1 MLELVTG
8 GSGSG
13 KSAYAESRICEWN
26 RQAPKPLFYIA
37 TMFPYG
43 EETEKKIER
52 HRILRKGKGFETLEW
67 YTGLKQH
74 LEDGS
79 LKGADVL
86 LECMS
91 NLVANEM
98 YMESGAGC
106 HADQAIL
113 EGIQELNRQCANVV
127 IVTNEVFSE
136 SVPDSPEM
144 KEYKRILGRINCEIA
159 VMADQVT
166 EVIYGIAQ
174 QKKEQDTM
182 VNRTEK
188 PGVDSNKSGESVMCQ
203 KENRENRFQII
214 VGGAFQGKTRYA
226 KQNNPEVELMGG
238 ADCPLDEIESCMA
251 INEFHAFTRRWL
263 LKGRTKDELLKILEK
278 NENLQLLISD
288 EIGYGL
294 VPVDDFEREYRE
306 LHGRVMTE
314 LAERADC
321 VERVVCGVPQRIK

>member
-26 RQAPKPLFYIA
+26 RQDPNPLFYIA
-37 TMFPYG
+37 TMYPYG

-67 YTGLKQH
+67 YTGLKLH
-74 LEDGS
+74 LEEGS
-79 LKGADVL
+79 LQGSDVL

-113 EGIQELNRQCANVV
+113 EGIRELNQQCSNLV

-159 VMADQVT
+159 AMADQHFLIEKKTEDAVT
-166 EVIYGIAQ
+166 RTHIYPL
-174 QKKEQDTM
+174 
-182 VNRTEK
+182 TEE
-188 PGVDSNKSGESVMCQ
+188 KSVE
-203 KENRENRFQII
+203 ELARIL
-214 VGGAFQGKTRYA
+214 GGAKITDTVIQSA
-226 KQNNPEVELMGG
+226 KEM
-238 ADCPLDEIESCMA
+238 
-251 INEFHAFTRRWL
+251 
-263 LKGRTKDELLKILEK
+263 K
-278 NENLQLLISD
+278 N
-288 EIGYGL
+288 
-294 VPVDDFEREYRE
+294 
-306 LHGRVMTE
+306 
-314 LAERADC
+314 LA
-321 VERVVCGVPQRIK
+321 GQIK

>member
-26 RQAPKPLFYIA
+26 RQDPKPLFYIA
-37 TMFPYG
+37 TMYPYG

-52 HRILRKGKGFETLEW
+52 HRMLRKGKGFETLEW
-67 YTGLKQH
+67 YTGLKLH
-74 LEDGS
+74 LEEGS
-79 LKGADVL
+79 LQGSDVL

-113 EGIQELNRQCANVV
+113 EGIQELNQQCANLV

-159 VMADQVT
+159 AMADRVT
-166 EVIYGIAQ
+166 EVIYGIAKQ
-174 QKKEQDTM
+174 T
-182 VNRTEK
+182 
-188 PGVDSNKSGESVMCQ
+188 GETVMCQ
-203 KENRENRFQII
+203 KENQEKRFQIQI
-214 VGGAFQGKTRYA
+214 IIGGAFQGKTQYA
-226 KQNNPEVELMGG
+226 TKIYPGLKLTDGFN
-238 ADCPLDEIESCMA
+238 CPLDEIESCMA
-251 INEFHAFTRRWL
+251 INEFHSFTRRWL
-263 LKGRTKDELLKILEK
+263 LEGRTKEALLTMLE
-278 NENLQLLISD
+278 NNRNLQLLISD

-294 VPVDDFEREYRE
+294 VPIDDFEREYRE
-306 LHGRVMTE
+306 FHGRVMTE
-314 LAERADC
+314 LAEKTDG
-321 VERVVCGVPQRIK
+321 VERVVCGIPQRIK

>member
-26 RQAPKPLFYIA
+26 RQDSNPLFYIA
-37 TMFPYG
+37 TMYPYG

-79 LKGADVL
+79 LKGSDVL

-106 HADQAIL
+106 YADQAIL
-113 EGIQELNRQCANVV
+113 EGIRELNQQCSNLV

-144 KEYKRILGRINCEIA
+144 KEYKRILGKINREIA
-159 VMADQVT
+159 TMADQVT
-166 EVIYGIAQ
+166 EVIYGIAKQ
-174 QKKEQDTM
+174 T
-182 VNRTEK
+182 
-188 PGVDSNKSGESVMCQ
+188 GETVMCQ
-203 KENRENRFQII
+203 KENRFHII
-214 VGGAFQGKTRYA
+214 MGGAFQGKTQYA
-226 KQNNPEVELMGG
+226 TKIYPGLELTDGFN
-238 ADCPLDEIESCMA
+238 CPLDEIENCVA
-251 INEFHAFTRRWL
+251 VNKFHSFTRRWL
-263 LKGRTKDELLKILEK
+263 LEGRTKEALLTMFE
-278 NENLQLLISD
+278 NNRNLQLLISD

-294 VPVDDFEREYRE
+294 VPIDDFEREYRE
-306 LHGRVMTE
+306 FHGRVMTE
-314 LAERADC
+314 LAEKADC
-321 VERVVCGVPQRIK
+321 VERVVCGIPQRIK

>member
-26 RQAPKPLFYIA
+26 RQDSNPLFYIA
-37 TMFPYG
+37 TMYPYG

-74 LEDGS
+74 LEEGS

-106 HADQAIL
+106 HAEQAIL
-113 EGIQELNRQCANVV
+113 EGIRELNQQCSNLV

-136 SVPDSPEM
+136 SVQDSSEM
-144 KEYKRILGRINCEIA
+144 KEYKRILGKINREIA
-159 VMADQVT
+159 TMADQVT
-166 EVIYGIAQ
+166 EVIYGIAKQ
-174 QKKEQDTM
+174 TGEPAMCRKE
-182 VNRTEK
+182 K
-188 PGVDSNKSGESVMCQ
+188 
-203 KENRENRFQII
+203 RFQII
-214 VGGAFQGKTRYA
+214 IGGAFQGKTHYA
-226 KQNNPEVELMGG
+226 TKTYPGLELTDGFN
-238 ADCPLDEIESCMA
+238 CPLDEIGNCVA
-251 INEFHAFTRRWL
+251 INKFHSFTRRWL
-263 LKGRTKDELLKILEK
+263 LEGRTKEALLTILGK
-278 NENLQLLISD
+278 NENIQLLISD

-294 VPVDDFEREYRE
+294 VPIDDFEREYRE
-306 LHGRVMTE
+306 FHGRVMTE
-314 LAERADC
+314 LAEQADC
-321 VERVVCGVPQRIK
+321 VERVVCGIPQRIK

>member
-26 RQAPKPLFYIA
+26 RQDTNPLFYIA

-67 YTGLKQH
+67 YTGLKLH
-74 LEDGS
+74 LEEGS
-79 LKGADVL
+79 LQGSDVL

-113 EGIQELNRQCANVV
+113 EGIQELNQQCSNLV

-144 KEYKRILGRINCEIA
+144 KEYKRILGKINREIA
-159 VMADQVT
+159 TMADQVT
-166 EVIYGIAQ
+166 EVIYGIAKQ
-174 QKKEQDTM
+174 T
-182 VNRTEK
+182 
-188 PGVDSNKSGESVMCQ
+188 GESVMCQ
-203 KENRENRFQII
+203 KENRAHII
-214 VGGAFQGKTRYA
+214 IGGAFQGKTQYA
-226 KQNNPEVELMGG
+226 TKIYPELGLTDG
-238 ADCPLDEIESCMA
+238 INCSLDEIRNCVA
-251 INEFHAFTRRWL
+251 INKFHSFTRRWL
-263 LKGRTKDELLKILEK
+263 SEGRTKEELLKILEK

-294 VPVDDFEREYRE
+294 VPIDDFEREYRE
-306 LHGRVMTE
+306 FHGRVMTE
-314 LAERADC
+314 LAERADR
-321 VERVVCGVPQRIK
+321 VERVVCGIPQRIK

>member
-13 KSAYAESRICEWN
+13 KSAYAESRICEYN

-113 EGIQELNRQCANVV
+113 EGIRELNQQCANLV

-136 SVPDSPEM
+136 SVQDSSEM
-144 KEYKRILGRINCEIA
+144 KEYKRILGKINREIA
-159 VMADQVT
+159 TMADQVT
-166 EVIYGIAQ
+166 EVIYGIVKQ
-174 QKKEQDTM
+174 T
-182 VNRTEK
+182 
-188 PGVDSNKSGESVMCQ
+188 GEIVMCQ
-203 KENRENRFQII
+203 KENRFHII
-214 VGGAFQGKTRYA
+214 MGGAFQGKTQYA
-226 KQNNPEVELMGG
+226 TKIYPGLKLTDGFN
-238 ADCPLDEIESCMA
+238 CPLDEIENCVA
-251 INEFHAFTRRWL
+251 VNKFHSFTRRWL
-263 LKGRTKDELLKILEK
+263 LEGRTKEALLTMLE
-278 NENLQLLISD
+278 NNRNLQLLISD

-294 VPVDDFEREYRE
+294 VPIDDFEREYRE
-306 LHGRVMTE
+306 FHGRVMTE
-314 LAERADC
+314 LAEKADC
-321 VERVVCGVPQRIK
+321 VERVVCGIPQRIK

>member
-26 RQAPKPLFYIA
+26 RQDSKPLFYIA

-74 LEDGS
+74 LEEGS
-79 LKGADVL
+79 LQGSDVL

-106 HADQAIL
+106 HAEQAIL
-113 EGIQELNRQCANVV
+113 EGIQELNQQCANLV

-144 KEYKRILGRINCEIA
+144 KEYKRILGKINCEIA

-188 PGVDSNKSGESVMCQ
+188 PGVDRNKSGEPAMCR
-203 KENRENRFQII
+203 KEKRFQII
-214 VGGAFQGKTRYA
+214 IGGAFQGKTHYA
-226 KQNNPEVELMGG
+226 TKTYQGLELTDGFN
-238 ADCPLDEIESCMA
+238 CPLDEIGNCVA
-251 INEFHAFTRRWL
+251 VNKFHSFTRRWL
-263 LKGRTKDELLKILEK
+263 LEGRTKEALLTILGK

-294 VPVDDFEREYRE
+294 VPIDDFEREYRE
-306 LHGRVMTE
+306 FHGRVMTE
-314 LAERADC
+314 LAERADR
-321 VERVVCGVPQRIK
+321 VERVVCGIPQRIK

>member
-26 RQAPKPLFYIA
+26 RQDSNPLFYIA
-37 TMFPYG
+37 TMYPYG

-79 LKGADVL
+79 LKGSDVL

-106 HADQAIL
+106 YADQAIL
-113 EGIQELNRQCANVV
+113 EGIRELNQQCSNLV

-144 KEYKRILGRINCEIA
+144 KEYKRILGKINREIA
-159 VMADQVT
+159 TMADQVT
-166 EVIYGIAQ
+166 EVIYGIAKQ
-174 QKKEQDTM
+174 T
-182 VNRTEK
+182 
-188 PGVDSNKSGESVMCQ
+188 GETVMCQ
-203 KENRENRFQII
+203 KENRFHII
-214 VGGAFQGKTRYA
+214 MGGAFQGKTQYA
-226 KQNNPEVELMGG
+226 TKIYPGLELTDGFN
-238 ADCPLDEIESCMA
+238 CPLDEIENCVA
-251 INEFHAFTRRWL
+251 VNKFHSFTRRWL
-263 LKGRTKDELLKILEK
+263 LEERTKEALLTMLE
-278 NENLQLLISD
+278 NNRNLQLLISD

-294 VPVDDFEREYRE
+294 VPIDDFEREYRE
-306 LHGRVMTE
+306 FHGRVMTE
-314 LAERADC
+314 LAEKADC
-321 VERVVCGVPQRIK
+321 VERVVCGIPQRIK

>member
-13 KSAYAESRICEWN
+13 KSAYAESRICEYN

-37 TMFPYG
+37 TMYPYG

-74 LEDGS
+74 LEEGS

-113 EGIQELNRQCANVV
+113 EGIQELNQQCSNLV

-144 KEYKRILGRINCEIA
+144 KEYKRILGKINREIA
-159 VMADQVT
+159 IMADQVT
-166 EVIYGIAQ
+166 EVIYGIAKQ
-174 QKKEQDTM
+174 T
-182 VNRTEK
+182 
-188 PGVDSNKSGESVMCQ
+188 GGSVMCQ
-203 KENRENRFQII
+203 KENRFQII
-214 VGGAFQGKTRYA
+214 IGGAFQGKTQYA
-226 KQNNPEVELMGG
+226 TKTYPGLKLTDGFN
-238 ADCPLDEIESCMA
+238 CPLDEIENCVA
-251 INEFHAFTRRWL
+251 VNKFHSFTRRWL
-263 LKGRTKDELLKILEK
+263 LEGRTKEALLTMLE
-278 NENLQLLISD
+278 NNRNLQLLISD

-294 VPVDDFEREYRE
+294 VPIDDFEREYRE
-306 LHGRVMTE
+306 FHGRVMTE
-314 LAERADC
+314 LAEKADC
-321 VERVVCGVPQRIK
+321 VERVVCGIPQRIK

>member
-13 KSAYAESRICEWN
+13 KSAYAESRICEYN

-37 TMFPYG
+37 TMYPYG

-52 HRILRKGKGFETLEW
+52 HRMLRKGKGFETLEW

-74 LEDGS
+74 LEEGS

-113 EGIQELNRQCANVV
+113 EGIQELNQQCANLV

-144 KEYKRILGRINCEIA
+144 KEYKRILGRINREIA
-159 VMADQVT
+159 AMADQVT
-166 EVIYGIAQ
+166 EVIYGIAKQ
-174 QKKEQDTM
+174 T
-182 VNRTEK
+182 
-188 PGVDSNKSGESVMCQ
+188 GESVMCQ
-203 KENRENRFQII
+203 KENQEKRFQII
-214 VGGAFQGKTRYA
+214 IGGAFQGKTQYA
-226 KQNNPEVELMGG
+226 TKIYPGLELTDGFN
-238 ADCPLDEIESCMA
+238 CPLDEIENCVTV
-251 INEFHAFTRRWL
+251 NKFHSFTRRWL
-263 LKGRTKDELLKILEK
+263 LEGRTKEALLTMLE
-278 NENLQLLISD
+278 NNRNLQLLISD

-294 VPVDDFEREYRE
+294 VPIDDFEREYRE
-306 LHGRVMTE
+306 FHGRVMTE
-314 LAERADC
+314 LAEKADC
-321 VERVVCGVPQRIK
+321 VERVVCGIPQRIK

>member
-13 KSAYAESRICEWN
+13 KSAYAESRICDWN
-26 RQAPKPLFYIA
+26 RQGPNPLFYIA
-37 TMFPYG
+37 TMYPYG

-106 HADQAIL
+106 YADQAIL
-113 EGIQELNRQCANVV
+113 EGIRELNQQCSNLV

-144 KEYKRILGRINCEIA
+144 KEYKRILGKINREIA
-159 VMADQVT
+159 TMADQVT
-166 EVIYGIAQ
+166 EVIYGIAKQ
-174 QKKEQDTM
+174 T
-182 VNRTEK
+182 
-188 PGVDSNKSGESVMCQ
+188 GETVMCQ
-203 KENRENRFQII
+203 KENRFHII
-214 VGGAFQGKTRYA
+214 MGGAFQGKTQYA
-226 KQNNPEVELMGG
+226 TKIYPGLELTDGFN
-238 ADCPLDEIESCMA
+238 CPLDEIENCVA
-251 INEFHAFTRRWL
+251 VNKFHSFTRRWL
-263 LKGRTKDELLKILEK
+263 LEERTKEALLTMLE
-278 NENLQLLISD
+278 NNRNLQLLISD

-294 VPVDDFEREYRE
+294 VPIDDFEREYRE
-306 LHGRVMTE
+306 FHGRVMTE
-314 LAERADC
+314 LAEKADC
-321 VERVVCGVPQRIK
+321 VERVVCGIPQRIK

>member
-13 KSAYAESRICEWN
+13 KSAYAESRICEYN

-106 HADQAIL
+106 YADRAIL
-113 EGIQELNRQCANVV
+113 EGIRELNQQCSNLV

-144 KEYKRILGRINCEIA
+144 KEYKRILGKINREIA
-159 VMADQVT
+159 IMADQVT
-166 EVIYGIAQ
+166 EVIYGIAKQ
-174 QKKEQDTM
+174 T
-182 VNRTEK
+182 
-188 PGVDSNKSGESVMCQ
+188 GETVMCQ
-203 KENRENRFQII
+203 KENQEKRFQII
-214 VGGAFQGKTRYA
+214 IGGAFQGKTQYA
-226 KQNNPEVELMGG
+226 TKIYPGLKLTDGFN
-238 ADCPLDEIESCMA
+238 CPLDEIENCVA
-251 INEFHAFTRRWL
+251 VNEFHSFTRRWL
-263 LKGRTKDELLKILEK
+263 LEGRTKEALLTMFE
-278 NENLQLLISD
+278 NNRNLQLLISD

-294 VPVDDFEREYRE
+294 VPIDDFEREYRE
-306 LHGRVMTE
+306 FHGRVMTE
-314 LAERADC
+314 LAEKADC
-321 VERVVCGVPQRIK
+321 VERVVCGIPQRIK

>member
-13 KSAYAESRICEWN
+13 KSAYAESRICEYN

-113 EGIQELNRQCANVV
+113 EGIQELNQQCANLV

-144 KEYKRILGRINCEIA
+144 KEYKRILGKINREIA
-159 VMADQVT
+159 TMADQVT
-166 EVIYGIAQ
+166 EVIYGIAKQ
-174 QKKEQDTM
+174 T
-182 VNRTEK
+182 
-188 PGVDSNKSGESVMCQ
+188 GEIVMCQ
-203 KENRENRFQII
+203 KENRFHII
-214 VGGAFQGKTRYA
+214 MGGAFQGKTQYA
-226 KQNNPEVELMGG
+226 TKIYPGLELTDGFN
-238 ADCPLDEIESCMA
+238 CPLDEIESCMA
-251 INEFHAFTRRWL
+251 INEFHSFTRRWL
-263 LKGRTKDELLKILEK
+263 LEGRTKEALLTILGK

-294 VPVDDFEREYRE
+294 VPIDDFEREYRE
-306 LHGRVMTE
+306 FHGRVMTE
-314 LAERADC
+314 LAERADR
-321 VERVVCGVPQRIK
+321 VERVVCGIPQRIK

>member
-26 RQAPKPLFYIA
+26 RQDSNPLFYIA
-37 TMFPYG
+37 TMYPYG

-74 LEDGS
+74 LEEGS

-106 HADQAIL
+106 HAEQAIL
-113 EGIQELNRQCANVV
+113 EGIRELNQQCSNLV

-136 SVPDSPEM
+136 SVQDSSEM

-159 VMADQVT
+159 AMADQVT
-166 EVIYGIAQ
+166 EVIYGIAKQ
-174 QKKEQDTM
+174 TGEPAMCRKE
-182 VNRTEK
+182 K
-188 PGVDSNKSGESVMCQ
+188 
-203 KENRENRFQII
+203 RFQII
-214 VGGAFQGKTRYA
+214 IGGAFQGKTHYA
-226 KQNNPEVELMGG
+226 TKTYPGLELTDGFN
-238 ADCPLDEIESCMA
+238 CPLDEIGNCVA
-251 INEFHAFTRRWL
+251 INKFHSFTRRWL
-263 LKGRTKDELLKILEK
+263 LEGRTKEALLTILGK
-278 NENLQLLISD
+278 NENIQLLISD

-294 VPVDDFEREYRE
+294 VPIDDFEREYRE
-306 LHGRVMTE
+306 FHGRVMTE
-314 LAERADC
+314 LAEQADC
-321 VERVVCGVPQRIK
+321 VERVVCGIPQRIK

>member
-26 RQAPKPLFYIA
+26 RQDPKPLFYIA
-37 TMFPYG
+37 TMYLYG

-52 HRILRKGKGFETLEW
+52 HRMLRKGKGFETLEW
-67 YTGLKQH
+67 YTGLKLH
-74 LEDGS
+74 LEEESLQGS
-79 LKGADVL
+79 DVL

-113 EGIQELNRQCANVV
+113 EGIRELNQQCSNLV

-144 KEYKRILGRINCEIA
+144 KEYKRILGKINREIA
-159 VMADQVT
+159 IMADQVT
-166 EVIYGIAQ
+166 EVIYGIAKQ
-174 QKKEQDTM
+174 T
-182 VNRTEK
+182 
-188 PGVDSNKSGESVMCQ
+188 GEFVMCQ
-203 KENRENRFQII
+203 KENRFHII
-214 VGGAFQGKTRYA
+214 IGGAFQGKTQYA
-226 KQNNPEVELMGG
+226 TKTYPGLELTDGFN
-238 ADCPLDEIESCMA
+238 CPLDEIGNCVA
-251 INEFHAFTRRWL
+251 INKFHSFTRRWL
-263 LKGRTKDELLKILEK
+263 LEGRTKEALLTMLE
-278 NENLQLLISD
+278 NNRNLQLLISD

-294 VPVDDFEREYRE
+294 VPIDDFEREYRE
-306 LHGRVMTE
+306 FHGRVMTE
-314 LAERADC
+314 LAEQADC
-321 VERVVCGVPQRIK
+321 VERVVCGITQRIK

>member
-26 RQAPKPLFYIA
+26 RQDPKPLFYIA
-37 TMFPYG
+37 TMYPYG

-159 VMADQVT
+159 TMADRVT
-166 EVIYGIAQ
+166 EVIYGIAKQ
-174 QKKEQDTM
+174 T
-182 VNRTEK
+182 
-188 PGVDSNKSGESVMCQ
+188 GETVMCQ
-203 KENRENRFQII
+203 KENRFHII
-214 VGGAFQGKTRYA
+214 IGGAFQGKTQYA
-226 KQNNPEVELMGG
+226 TKIYPELGLTDG
-238 ADCPLDEIESCMA
+238 INCSLDEIRNCVA
-251 INEFHAFTRRWL
+251 INKFHSFTRRWL
-263 LKGRTKDELLKILEK
+263 LE
-278 NENLQLLISD
+278 
-288 EIGYGL
+288 
-294 VPVDDFEREYRE
+294 
-306 LHGRVMTE
+306 
-314 LAERADC
+314 
-321 VERVVCGVPQRIK
+321 

>member
-13 KSAYAESRICEWN
+13 KSAYAESRICEYN
-26 RQAPKPLFYIA
+26 RQTPKPLFYIA

-74 LEDGS
+74 LEEGS
-79 LKGADVL
+79 LQDSDVL

-113 EGIQELNRQCANVV
+113 EGIQELNQQCSNLV

-144 KEYKRILGRINCEIA
+144 KEYKRILGRINREIA
-159 VMADQVT
+159 IMADQVT
-166 EVIYGIAQ
+166 EVIYGIAKQ
-174 QKKEQDTM
+174 T
-182 VNRTEK
+182 
-188 PGVDSNKSGESVMCQ
+188 GETVMCQ
-203 KENRENRFQII
+203 KENRFQII
-214 VGGAFQGKTRYA
+214 IGGAFQGKTRYA

-251 INEFHAFTRRWL
+251 INEFHSFTRRWL
-263 LKGRTKDELLKILEK
+263 SEGRTKEELLKILEK

-294 VPVDDFEREYRE
+294 VPVDDLEREYRE
-306 LHGRVMTE
+306 FHGRVMTE
-314 LAERADC
+314 LAEKADC
-321 VERVVCGVPQRIK
+321 VERVVCGIPQRIK

>member
-26 RQAPKPLFYIA
+26 RQGPNPLFYIA
-37 TMFPYG
+37 TMYPYG

-67 YTGLKQH
+67 YTGLKLH
-74 LEDGS
+74 LEEGS
-79 LKGADVL
+79 LQGSDVL

-166 EVIYGIAQ
+166 EVIYGIAKQ
-174 QKKEQDTM
+174 T
-182 VNRTEK
+182 
-188 PGVDSNKSGESVMCQ
+188 GETVMCQ
-203 KENRENRFQII
+203 KENRFHII
-214 VGGAFQGKTRYA
+214 IGGAFQGKTQYA
-226 KQNNPEVELMGG
+226 TKIYPGLKLTDGFN
-238 ADCPLDEIESCMA
+238 CPLDEIGNCVA
-251 INEFHAFTRRWL
+251 INKFHSFTRRWL
-263 LKGRTKDELLKILEK
+263 LEGRTKEALLTMLE
-278 NENLQLLISD
+278 NNRNLQLLISD

-294 VPVDDFEREYRE
+294 VPIDDFEREYRE
-306 LHGRVMTE
+306 FHGRVMTE
-314 LAERADC
+314 LAEKADG
-321 VERVVCGVPQRIK
+321 VERVVCGIPQKIK

>member
-13 KSAYAESRICEWN
+13 KSAYAESRICEYN

-37 TMFPYG
+37 TMYPYG

-74 LEDGS
+74 LEEGS

-113 EGIQELNRQCANVV
+113 EGIQELNQQCSNLV

-144 KEYKRILGRINCEIA
+144 KEYKRILGKINREIA
-159 VMADQVT
+159 IMADQVT
-166 EVIYGIAQ
+166 EVIYGIAKQ
-174 QKKEQDTM
+174 T
-182 VNRTEK
+182 
-188 PGVDSNKSGESVMCQ
+188 GGSVMCQ
-203 KENRENRFQII
+203 KENRFQII
-214 VGGAFQGKTRYA
+214 IGGAFQGKTQYA
-226 KQNNPEVELMGG
+226 TKTYPGLELTDGFN
-238 ADCPLDEIESCMA
+238 CPLDEIGNCVA
-251 INEFHAFTRRWL
+251 INKFHSFTRRWIL
-263 LKGRTKDELLKILEK
+263 EGRTKEALLTMLE
-278 NENLQLLISD
+278 NNRNLQLLISD

-294 VPVDDFEREYRE
+294 VPIDDFEREYRE
-306 LHGRVMTE
+306 FHGRVMTE
-314 LAERADC
+314 LAEKADC
-321 VERVVCGVPQRIK
+321 VERVVCGIPQRIK

>member
-26 RQAPKPLFYIA
+26 RQDPKPLFYIA
-37 TMFPYG
+37 TMYPYG

-52 HRILRKGKGFETLEW
+52 HRMLRKGKGFETLEW
-67 YTGLKQH
+67 YTGLKLH
-74 LEDGS
+74 LEEGS
-79 LKGADVL
+79 LQGSDVL

-113 EGIQELNRQCANVV
+113 EGIRKLNQQCSNLV

-159 VMADQVT
+159 AMADQVT

-174 QKKEQDTM
+174 QKKKPDTL

-188 PGVDSNKSGESVMCQ
+188 PGVDSNKSGGTVMYQ
-203 KENRENRFQII
+203 KGNRVHVII
-214 VGGAFQGKTRYA
+214 GGAFQGKTQYA
-226 KQNNPEVELMGG
+226 TKNYPELGLTDG
-238 ADCPLDEIESCMA
+238 INCSLDEIRNCVA
-251 INEFHAFTRRWL
+251 INKFHSFTRRWL
-263 LKGRTKDELLKILEK
+263 LEGKTKEALLTILE
-278 NENLQLLISD
+278 NNRSLQLLISD

-294 VPVDDFEREYRE
+294 VPLMILKENIGNF
-306 LHGRVMTE
+306 T
-314 LAERADC
+314 
-321 VERVVCGVPQRIK
+321 GVS

>member
-26 RQAPKPLFYIA
+26 RQDSNPLFYIA
-37 TMFPYG
+37 TMYPYG

-74 LEDGS
+74 LEEGS
-79 LKGADVL
+79 LQGSDVL

-113 EGIQELNRQCANVV
+113 EGIQELNQQCSNLV

-144 KEYKRILGRINCEIA
+144 KEYKRILGKINREIA
-159 VMADQVT
+159 TMADQVT
-166 EVIYGIAQ
+166 EVIYGIAKQ
-174 QKKEQDTM
+174 TGEPAMCRKE
-182 VNRTEK
+182 K
-188 PGVDSNKSGESVMCQ
+188 
-203 KENRENRFQII
+203 RFQII
-214 VGGAFQGKTRYA
+214 IGGAFQGKTHYA
-226 KQNNPEVELMGG
+226 TKTYPGLELTDGFN
-238 ADCPLDEIESCMA
+238 CPLDEIGNCVA
-251 INEFHAFTRRWL
+251 INKFHSFTRRWL
-263 LKGRTKDELLKILEK
+263 LEGRTKEALLTILGK

-294 VPVDDFEREYRE
+294 VPIDDFEREYRE
-306 LHGRVMTE
+306 FHGRVITE
-314 LAERADC
+314 LAEKADC
-321 VERVVCGVPQRIK
+321 VERVVCGIPQRIK

>member
-26 RQAPKPLFYIA
+26 RQGPNPLFYIA
-37 TMFPYG
+37 TMYPYG

-74 LEDGS
+74 LEEGS
-79 LKGADVL
+79 LQGSDVL

-113 EGIQELNRQCANVV
+113 EGIRELNQQCSNLV

-144 KEYKRILGRINCEIA
+144 KEYKRILGKINREIA
-159 VMADQVT
+159 IMADQVT
-166 EVIYGIAQ
+166 EVIYGIAKQ
-174 QKKEQDTM
+174 T
-182 VNRTEK
+182 
-188 PGVDSNKSGESVMCQ
+188 GETVMCQ
-203 KENRENRFQII
+203 KENRFHII
-214 VGGAFQGKTRYA
+214 IGGAFQGKTHYA
-226 KQNNPEVELMGG
+226 TKTYPGLELTDGFN
-238 ADCPLDEIESCMA
+238 CPLDEIGNCVA
-251 INEFHAFTRRWL
+251 INKFHSFTRRWL
-263 LKGRTKDELLKILEK
+263 LEGRTKEALLTMLE
-278 NENLQLLISD
+278 NNRNLQLLISD

-306 LHGRVMTE
+306 FHGRVMTE
-314 LAERADC
+314 LAEKADC
-321 VERVVCGVPQRIK
+321 VERVVCGIPQRIK

>member
-13 KSAYAESRICEWN
+13 KSAYAESRICEYN

-67 YTGLKQH
+67 YTGLKLH
-74 LEDGS
+74 LEEGS
-79 LKGADVL
+79 LQGSDVL
-86 LECMS
+86 FECMS

-113 EGIQELNRQCANVV
+113 EGIRELNQQCSNLV

-159 VMADQVT
+159 AMADQVT
-166 EVIYGIAQ
+166 QVIYGIAKQ
-174 QKKEQDTM
+174 T
-182 VNRTEK
+182 
-188 PGVDSNKSGESVMCQ
+188 GEFVMCQ
-203 KENRENRFQII
+203 KENRFHII
-214 VGGAFQGKTRYA
+214 IGGAFQGKTQYA
-226 KQNNPEVELMGG
+226 TKIYPELGLTDG
-238 ADCPLDEIESCMA
+238 INCSLDEIRNCVA
-251 INEFHAFTRRWL
+251 INKFHSFARRWL
-263 LKGRTKDELLKILEK
+263 LEGRTKEALLTTLEK

-306 LHGRVMTE
+306 FHGRVMTE
-314 LAERADC
+314 LAERADR
-321 VERVVCGVPQRIK
+321 VERVVCGIPQRIK

>member
-26 RQAPKPLFYIA
+26 RQGPNPLFYIA
-37 TMFPYG
+37 TMYPYG

-106 HADQAIL
+106 YADQAIL
-113 EGIQELNRQCANVV
+113 EGIRELNQQCSNLV

-144 KEYKRILGRINCEIA
+144 KEYKRILGKINREIA
-159 VMADQVT
+159 TMADQVT
-166 EVIYGIAQ
+166 EVIYGIAKQ
-174 QKKEQDTM
+174 T
-182 VNRTEK
+182 
-188 PGVDSNKSGESVMCQ
+188 GETVMCQ
-203 KENRENRFQII
+203 KENRFHII
-214 VGGAFQGKTRYA
+214 MGGAFQGKTQYA
-226 KQNNPEVELMGG
+226 TKIYPGLELTDGFN
-238 ADCPLDEIESCMA
+238 CPLDEIENCVA
-251 INEFHAFTRRWL
+251 VNKFHSFTRRWL
-263 LKGRTKDELLKILEK
+263 LEERTKEALLTMLE
-278 NENLQLLISD
+278 NNRNLQLLISD

-294 VPVDDFEREYRE
+294 VPIDDFEREYRE
-306 LHGRVMTE
+306 FHGRVMTE
-314 LAERADC
+314 LAEKADC
-321 VERVVCGVPQRIK
+321 VERVVCGIPQRIK

>member
-13 KSAYAESRICEWN
+13 KSAYAESRICEYN
-26 RQAPKPLFYIA
+26 RQDPKPLFYIA
-37 TMFPYG
+37 TMYPYG

-67 YTGLKQH
+67 YMGFEQH
-74 LEDGS
+74 LKNKP
-79 LKGADVL
+79 LVGANVL

-98 YMESGAGC
+98 YMESGAGL
-106 HADQAIL
+106 HAEQTIMK
-113 EGIQELNRQCANVV
+113 GIRELNQQCENLV
-127 IVTNEVFSE
+127 IVTNEVFFE
-136 SVPDSPEM
+136 SVPDSTEM

-159 VMADQVT
+159 AMADQVT
-166 EVIYGIAQ
+166 EVIYGISQ
-174 QKKEQDTM
+174 QKKEPDTL

-188 PGVDSNKSGESVMCQ
+188 PGVDSNKSGEFVMCQ
-203 KENRENRFQII
+203 KENRAHII
-214 VGGAFQGKTRYA
+214 IGGAFQGKAQYA
-226 KQNNPEVELMGG
+226 TKIYPGLELTDGFN
-238 ADCPLDEIESCMA
+238 CLLDEIGNCVA
-251 INEFHAFTRRWL
+251 VNEFHSFTRRWL
-263 LKGRTKDELLKILEK
+263 SEGRTKEELLKILEK

-306 LHGRVMTE
+306 FHGRVMTE
-314 LAERADC
+314 LAEQADC
-321 VERVVCGVPQRIK
+321 VERIVCGIPQRIK

>member
-26 RQAPKPLFYIA
+26 RQDPKPLFYIA
-37 TMFPYG
+37 TMYPYG

-74 LEDGS
+74 LEEGS
-79 LKGADVL
+79 LQGSDVL

-113 EGIQELNRQCANVV
+113 EGIRELNQQCSNLV

-159 VMADQVT
+159 AMADQVT

-174 QKKEQDTM
+174 QKKETDTM

-188 PGVDSNKSGESVMCQ
+188 PGVDSNKSGEFVMCQ
-203 KENRENRFQII
+203 KENRAHII
-214 VGGAFQGKTRYA
+214 IGGAFQGKAQYA
-226 KQNNPEVELMGG
+226 TKIYPGLELTDGFN
-238 ADCPLDEIESCMA
+238 CPLDEIESCMA
-251 INEFHAFTRRWL
+251 INEFHSL
-263 LKGRTKDELLKILEK
+263 
-278 NENLQLLISD
+278 S
-288 EIGYGL
+288 
-294 VPVDDFEREYRE
+294 P
-306 LHGRVMTE
+306 
-314 LAERADC
+314 
-321 VERVVCGVPQRIK
+321 

>member
-26 RQAPKPLFYIA
+26 RQDLNPLFYIA

-74 LEDGS
+74 LEEGS
-79 LKGADVL
+79 LQGSDVL

-144 KEYKRILGRINCEIA
+144 KEYKRILGKINREIA
-159 VMADQVT
+159 IIADQVT
-166 EVIYGIAQ
+166 EVIYGIAKQ
-174 QKKEQDTM
+174 T
-182 VNRTEK
+182 
-188 PGVDSNKSGESVMCQ
+188 GETVMCQ
-203 KENRENRFQII
+203 KENRFHII
-214 VGGAFQGKTRYA
+214 IGGAFQGKTQYA
-226 KQNNPEVELMGG
+226 TKTYPGLELTDGFN
-238 ADCPLDEIESCMA
+238 CPLDEIGNCVA
-251 INEFHAFTRRWL
+251 INKFHSFTRRWL
-263 LKGRTKDELLKILEK
+263 LEGRTKEALLTMLE
-278 NENLQLLISD
+278 NNRNLQLLISD

-294 VPVDDFEREYRE
+294 VPIDDFEREYRE
-306 LHGRVMTE
+306 FHGRVMTE
-314 LAERADC
+314 LAEKADC
-321 VERVVCGVPQRIK
+321 VERVVCGIPQRIK

>member
-26 RQAPKPLFYIA
+26 RQDPKPLFYIA
-37 TMFPYG
+37 TMYPYG

-52 HRILRKGKGFETLEW
+52 HRMLRKGKGFETLEW
-67 YTGLKQH
+67 YTGLKLH
-74 LEDGS
+74 LEEGS
-79 LKGADVL
+79 LQGSDVL

-113 EGIQELNRQCANVV
+113 EGIRELNQQCSNLV

-159 VMADQVT
+159 AMADQVT
-166 EVIYGIAQ
+166 EVIYGIAK
-174 QKKEQDTM
+174 QKKKPDTL

-188 PGVDSNKSGESVMCQ
+188 PGVDSNKSGEFVMCQ
-203 KENRENRFQII
+203 KEWGE
-214 VGGAFQGKTRYA
+214 
-226 KQNNPEVELMGG
+226 
-238 ADCPLDEIESCMA
+238 
-251 INEFHAFTRRWL
+251 
-263 LKGRTKDELLKILEK
+263 
-278 NENLQLLISD
+278 
-288 EIGYGL
+288 
-294 VPVDDFEREYRE
+294 
-306 LHGRVMTE
+306 
-314 LAERADC
+314 
-321 VERVVCGVPQRIK
+321 

>member
-13 KSAYAESRICEWN
+13 KSAYAESRICEYN
-26 RQAPKPLFYIA
+26 RQDPNPLFYIA

-52 HRILRKGKGFETLEW
+52 HRMLRKGKGFETLEW

-74 LEDGS
+74 LQAGS
-79 LKGADVL
+79 LQGSDVL

-113 EGIQELNRQCANVV
+113 EGIQELNQQCANLV

-144 KEYKRILGRINCEIA
+144 KEYKRILGKINREIA
-159 VMADQVT
+159 TMADQVT
-166 EVIYGIAQ
+166 EVIYGIVK
-174 QKKEQDTM
+174 QKKEPDTM

-188 PGVDSNKSGESVMCQ
+188 PGEDSNKSGDSVMCQ
-203 KENRENRFQII
+203 KENQEKRFQII
-214 VGGAFQGKTRYA
+214 IGGAFQGKIQYA
-226 KQNNPEVELMGG
+226 TKTYPGLELTDGFN
-238 ADCPLDEIESCMA
+238 CPLDEIGNCVA
-251 INEFHAFTRRWL
+251 INKFHSFTRRWL
-263 LKGRTKDELLKILEK
+263 LEGRTKEALLTILGK

-294 VPVDDFEREYRE
+294 VPIDDFEREYRE
-306 LHGRVMTE
+306 FHGRVMTE
-314 LAERADC
+314 LAEKADC
-321 VERVVCGVPQRIK
+321 VERVVCGIPQRIK